1 MSNHDSVD
9 NSLRRLIEE
18 PVLSRPSVA
27 VTKCRSCGAEIRA
40 EGLPQSFGGYNIYCV
55 TCGAQFRVD

>member
-1 MSNHDSVD
+1 MSNHDSID
-9 NSLRRLIEE
+9 YSLRRLFEE
-18 PVLSRPSVA
+18 PVLSRPFVA

-40 EGLPQSFGGYNIYCV
+40 DGLPRSFGGYNIYCV